1 MSLKKRM
8 MGLLAALAVG
18 TVALTGCGGD
28 QAASNGGSGD
38 KMVLRYAEIQPK
50 DYPTTKAAEKFAE
63 IVKEKTNGRIQI
75 DVYDSAQLGDEK
87 ASIEQIQYGGI
98 DFTRVSIT
106 PLAEFNRSLNALS
119 LPYLYRDADHMWK
132 VLDGEIGDSFLTSM
146 ESSGIVGLSWFDAG
160 ARNFYNSQR
169 EIKSVA
175 DLAGL
180 KIRVQESA
188 LMMDTVKALGASPTP
203 MAYGEVYSGLQTNV
217 IDGAENNWPSYESTS
232 HYEVA
237 KYYVLDEHNR
247 IPEMQLAAKATMDK
261 LSAEDQ
267 QIIREAAKESA
278 KYERQLWAERE
289 KASEEKVRQGGATIT
304 TLTAEARQGF
314 VDAVKSVYDVHG
326 ADYKDIIE
334 KIRAVK

>member
-8 MGLLAALAVG
+8 
-18 TVALTGCGGD
+18 
-28 QAASNGGSGD
+28 
-38 KMVLRYAEIQPK
+38 
-50 DYPTTKAAEKFAE
+50 
-63 IVKEKTNGRIQI
+63 
-75 DVYDSAQLGDEK
+75 
-87 ASIEQIQYGGI
+87 
-98 DFTRVSIT
+98 
-106 PLAEFNRSLNALS
+106 
-119 LPYLYRDADHMWK
+119 
-132 VLDGEIGDSFLTSM
+132 
-146 ESSGIVGLSWFDAG
+146 
-160 ARNFYNSQR
+160 
-169 EIKSVA
+169 
-175 DLAGL
+175 
-180 KIRVQESA
+180 
-188 LMMDTVKALGASPTP
+188 
-203 MAYGEVYSGLQTNV
+203 
-217 IDGAENNWPSYESTS
+217 
-232 HYEVA
+232 YEVA